1 MKVYRREERW
11 DEKAQ
16 TVITNMMFN
25 PVVIY
30 LFIIG
35 CVILKDLR
43 NLYEK
48 FYS

>member
-16 TVITNMMFN
+16 TAFANMMLN
-25 PVVIY
+25 PVVLYI
-30 LFIIG
+30 FIVG
-35 CVILKDLR
+35 CILLKDLR